1 MVQLCPVIIVSLAV
15 TTAFVLAAPVHGGA
29 MSSVAAAPQVH
40 QCRYNPPQHLKAGNR
55 RGLVEEVQA
64 HGAYD
69 ASFLMRLPEEYFY
82 EMVADIQESS
92 GYAACKADVDP
103 KIQAW
108 RANPCNEA
116 LKMAILSEWDRLLH
130 GGKIGTKNPGDTA
143 VSSDDDVH
151 DSFSRLSLT

>member
-1 MVQLCPVIIVSLAV
+1 MVQLCSVIIVSLAF
-15 TTAFVLAAPVHGGA
+15 TTAFVLAAPVHGGS
-29 MSSVAAAPQVH
+29 MSSGAAH
-40 QCRYNPPQHLKAGNR
+40 QCRYNRPQDPKAGNR

-69 ASFLMRLPEEYFY
+69 ASFLMRLPEQYFY
-82 EMVADIQESS
+82 EMVADIEESS

-143 VSSDDDVH
+143 GTLVKS
-151 DSFSRLSLT
+151 